1 MVFITGY
8 KVMLSYLDKIW
19 ELTKSDSLAALLG
32 SMILLPDGYPIDAA
46 VKDDWN
52 RAVEIA
58 TTQVDNN
65 LIMSELAYRSTL
77 VYLKNWLD
85 IATDAEIENVYLELL
100 NCSRQ
105 EHSLSCRRPR
115 FSSQHPLSSSQ
126 LVLTLA
132 PRP

>member
-1 MVFITGY
+1 
-8 KVMLSYLDKIW
+8 MLSYLDKIW

-100 NCSRQ
+100 NCKKLYS
-105 EHSLSCRRPR
+105 
-115 FSSQHPLSSSQ
+115 
-126 LVLTLA
+126 
-132 PRP
+132 

>member
-1 MVFITGY
+1 MHTPVVQSGRHKRGGNFVVFITGY

-100 NCSRQ
+100 NCKYPKIWKCAIS
-105 EHSLSCRRPR
+105 EI
-115 FSSQHPLSSSQ
+115 FS
-126 LVLTLA
+126 
-132 PRP
+132 